1 MMKKIIVLFL
11 SCLSVNC
18 FATVYKCTNIDGSIS
33 YTNTQI
39 KNNSCMKTDIE
50 GQVQTVRN
58 SNSSSSPSS
67 SSGNTSYSPSGNKE
81 DKRNDILGKELEN
94 EKSELAKTKSEIEK
108 LEQNKANP
116 SDIEKKKDILRIHE
130 QNIQTLEKELNIKK

>member
-1 MMKKIIVLFL
+1 MKKIIVLFL
-11 SCLSVNC
+11 SCLSLNC

-39 KNNSCMKTDIE
+39 KNNSCVKTDIE

-58 SNSSSSPSS
+58 SSSTSSPS
-67 SSGNTSYSPSGNKE
+67 SSGNTSYTPSGNKE
-81 DKRNDILGKELEN
+81 DKRNDIISKELEN
-94 EKSELAKTKSEIEK
+94 EKLELTKTKSEIET
-108 LEQNKANP
+108 LEKNKAN
-116 SDIEKKKDILRIHE
+116 STEIEKKKDILRIHE